1 MKQRLYLDTSVFGG
15 YFDIEFAQFTVPL
28 FEKLNQR
35 RFTLLFSTVTES
47 ELEHAPESIKKFVLS
62 IKTDQTEFLQL
73 NDEAVNLATEYITEK
88 VVGPTSYADCLHI
101 ALATICKADFLV
113 SWNFKHIVNI
123 TRIAGYNAI
132 NLKNGYKL
140 LDIRSPREFLNYEND
155 N

>member
-101 ALATICKADFLV
+101 ALATICKADF
-113 SWNFKHIVNI
+113 W
-123 TRIAGYNAI
+123 
-132 NLKNGYKL
+132 
-140 LDIRSPREFLNYEND
+140 
-155 N
+155 